1 MPVPLSSYKS
11 LDTKRVRQHLALDL
25 PDIPP
30 EVLQADVLTLAMIAE
45 AWLSSEER
53 TDQSGKYHES
63 AANGS

>member
-11 LDTKRVRQHLALDL
+11 LNTQRVRQHLALDL
-25 PDIPP
+25 PEIPP

-53 TDQSGKYHES
+53 TDQSGKYHEP

>member
-11 LDTKRVRQHLALDL
+11 LDTQRARRCLALDL

-30 EVLQADVLTLAMIAE
+30 EVLQADVLTLAMISE

-53 TDQSGKYHES
+53 TDRRGKYDES
-63 AANGS
+63 AANDS